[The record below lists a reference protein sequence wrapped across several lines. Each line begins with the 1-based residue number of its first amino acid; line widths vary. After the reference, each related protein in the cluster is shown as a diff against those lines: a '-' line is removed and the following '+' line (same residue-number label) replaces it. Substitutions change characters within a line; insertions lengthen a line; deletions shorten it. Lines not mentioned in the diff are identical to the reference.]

1 MLTGHTDA
9 LWRICVT
16 YFSQK
21 GGTDIFSLR
30 KKKEAVPITQTE
42 TAVASRT
49 DTDSLFRLSSNPAH
63 LEASLYE
70 ALRVQL
76 PIIDACIGKIVRL
89 VGDFSLKSQSKRVQ
103 RELDCFCRSIR
114 VNSSGN
120 SLGVFIDTYLDS
132 LLTYGKA
139 VGEIILDE
147 ESGEILG
154 LANCD
159 STLIRIKKGKN
170 PLEARYYLLDYSDEI
185 ELSHPERIVCSMLSE
200 SPKNPEGVSVLR
212 GLPCFSQTLMKIY
225 RCIGQNFD
233 RVGNVRYA
241 VTYKPT
247 SDSGDRAFAKERAMQ
262 IAKEWSDGM
271 NSSRNGCIKDFVA
284 VGDVDIKVIGADN
297 QIIDTDIP
305 AKLLLQQLISKLSIP
320 PFLLGLNWSSTERMS
335 TQQVDILTSELEYY
349 RRILTPVIMKIA
361 KTFLT
366 LRGYDDDVEVV
377 WSSINL
383 QDETELSKARLYNAQ
398 AEEIELRN
406 KKTREEGGY
415 ADDGIYA

>member
-1 MLTGHTDA
+1 
-9 LWRICVT
+9 
-16 YFSQK
+16 
-21 GGTDIFSLR
+21 
-30 KKKEAVPITQTE
+30 
-42 TAVASRT
+42 
-49 DTDSLFRLSSNPAH
+49 
-63 LEASLYE
+63 
-70 ALRVQL
+70 
-76 PIIDACIGKIVRL
+76 
-89 VGDFSLKSQSKRVQ
+89 
-103 RELDCFCRSIR
+103 
-114 VNSSGN
+114 
-120 SLGVFIDTYLDS
+120 
-132 LLTYGKA
+132 
-139 VGEIILDE
+139 
-147 ESGEILG
+147 
-154 LANCD
+154 
-159 STLIRIKKGKN
+159 
-170 PLEARYYLLDYSDEI
+170 
-185 ELSHPERIVCSMLSE
+185 
-200 SPKNPEGVSVLR
+200 
-212 GLPCFSQTLMKIY
+212 
-225 RCIGQNFD
+225 
-233 RVGNVRYA
+233 
-241 VTYKPT
+241 
-247 SDSGDRAFAKERAMQ
+247 
-262 IAKEWSDGM
+262 M

-305 AKLLLQQLISKLSIP
+305 ARLLLQQLISKLSIP

>member
-1 MLTGHTDA
+1 MP
-9 LWRICVT
+9 V
-16 YFSQK
+16 
-21 GGTDIFSLR
+21 
-30 KKKEAVPITQTE
+30 
-42 TAVASRT
+42 
-49 DTDSLFRLSSNPAH
+49 
-63 LEASLYE
+63 
-70 ALRVQL
+70 
-76 PIIDACIGKIVRL
+76 IDACIGKIVRL
-89 VGDFSLKSQSKRVQ
+89 VGNFRLVAKDERLQER
-103 RELDCFCRSIR
+103 LDYFCDNVKVNTSGYSI
-114 VNSSGN
+114 GT
-120 SLGVFIDTYLDS
+120 FITTYLDN

-139 VGEIILDE
+139 VGEIIIDSQ
-147 ESGEILG
+147 SGELSG
-154 LANCD
+154 LANAD
-159 STLIRIKKGKN
+159 STLLRVKKGKS
-170 PLEARYYLLDYSDEI
+170 PLEARYFLLDSSNEI
-185 ELSHPERIVCSMLSE
+185 EITHPERILCSMLSE
-200 SPKNPEGVSVLR
+200 SPKNPEGVSLLR
-212 GLPCFSQTLMKIY
+212 GLPCFSGLLSKIY

-241 VTYKPT
+241 VTYKPS
-247 SDSGDRAFAKERAMQ
+247 SDIGDRAFAKERAQQ
-262 IAKEWSDGM
+262 IAKEWADGM
-271 NSSRNGCIKDFVA
+271 NSARSGCVKDFVA

-305 AKLLLQQLISKLSIP
+305 ARLLLQQLISKLSIP

-366 LRGYDDDVEVV
+366 LRDYDDDVEVV

-406 KKTREEGGY
+406 KKTREEEGY